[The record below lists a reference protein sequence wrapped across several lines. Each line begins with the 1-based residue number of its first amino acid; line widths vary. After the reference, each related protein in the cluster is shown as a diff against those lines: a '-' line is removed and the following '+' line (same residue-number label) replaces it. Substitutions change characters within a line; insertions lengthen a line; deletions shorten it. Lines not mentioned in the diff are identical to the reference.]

1 MSVTKYFT
9 NSDAFS
15 CIIFIVKVEC
25 ATAGSAAVGLLEMT
39 QEVNQSQEEKPGNY
53 AGLV

>member
-1 MSVTKYFT
+1 MHH
-9 NSDAFS
+9 
-15 CIIFIVKVEC
+15 FIVKGEC
-25 ATAGSAAVGLLEMT
+25 ATAGRSAVRLLEMT